1 MKKPRLFFWFI
12 IVLTILAIFID
23 VPSFPL
29 FPKPVKVPWSKT
41 PVNLTFPG
49 SHLKF
54 SLGNLKVDKS
64 FPFVKGLDL
73 EGGTSITLKADMK
86 GIAKDQQANALESAK
101 SVIDR
106 RVNLTGV
113 KEPVIQTE
121 QVNGDSRVRVE
132 LPGVSANEAIQLV
145 GTTAQ
150 LTFWETSTTSALQI
164 PNNIPVSAL
173 GNLVKKTSLTGS
185 DLQNATAVFDNN
197 TGAPQVQ
204 LLFTSEGAKKF
215 ADITSRNVGKPVIM
229 ALDNV
234 VLEAPNVNT
243 PILTG
248 DAVITGN
255 FTTDTANRLAIEL
268 RSGALPIPMSVLQVQ
283 TIGATLGQGSLER
296 SLFAGMLGFVV
307 IAIFMVALYGWLGA
321 IASVALL
328 LYTLFTL
335 AIFKLIPVTLTLAGI
350 AGFILSIG
358 MAVDANIL
366 IFERMKEEIRDG
378 KSKEA
383 ALELGFSRAW
393 TSIRDSNISTLITS
407 AVLYKFGTGI
417 VRGFALTLALGVLV
431 SMFSAIAVTRTFLRM
446 FYRHK

>member
-12 IVLTILAIFID
+12 IVLTLLAIFID
-23 VPSFPL
+23 MPSFPL
-29 FPKPVKVPWSKT
+29 LAKPVKLPWTKVP
-41 PVNLTFPG
+41 VAVTFPG
-49 SHLKF
+49 SQLHLKIG
-54 SLGNLKVDKS
+54 SLQVNKD

-86 GIAKDQQANALESAK
+86 GIAKDRQANALESAK
-101 SVIDR
+101 SVIER

-132 LPGVSANEAIQLV
+132 LPGVSANEATQLV

-150 LTFWETSTTSALQI
+150 LTFWEIATSSVQLSQ
-164 PNNIPVSAL
+164 NVPVELYGKA
-173 GNLVKKTSLTGS
+173 VKKTTLTGS
-185 DLQNATAVFDNN
+185 DLQNATETFDTNS
-197 TGAPQVQ
+197 GAPQVQ
-204 LLFTSEGAKKF
+204 LLFTSDGAKKF
-215 ADITSRNVGKPVIM
+215 ADITSRNVGRQVAM
-229 ALDNV
+229 VLDNV
-234 VLEAPNVNT
+234 ILEAPVVNT

-255 FTTDTANRLAIEL
+255 FTTATANRLAVEL

-283 TIGATLGQGSLER
+283 TIGATLGQGSLEK
-296 SLFAGMLGFVV
+296 SLFAGILGFVV
-307 IAIFMVALYGWLGA
+307 IVVFMIALYGGLGA

-335 AIFKLIPVTLTLAGI
+335 AIFKIVPVTLTLAGI

-378 KSKEA
+378 KSREA

-446 FYRHK
+446 FYRK